1 MSQEVWI
8 ATIFA
13 FLTGGFLGAM
23 WFKNRLS
30 HRWAQERQGLIE
42 QYEKQLKEEALQA
55 QAQLSSIEQENA
67 LLVQK
72 FEQLQDQHQPLQ
84 EKLAQLE
91 AAYHQQGQDL
101 AGAEAKNKQWA
112 EQNEQLQAQFQK
124 QSEALKTTLAE
135 QQQKAQQLQQAH
147 TDLKLEKAQIETQLQ
162 EQAKRLEAQV
172 AQFEEQ
178 KAALKTEFENLANQI
193 LEQKGQSFKQL
204 NQEALSQL
212 LTPLQKDMHQFKAR
226 MEDIYSRE
234 SEQRM
239 QLKAELTNLQ
249 KLNQEITEQAEA
261 LTKALQG
268 QKKTQGNWGELMLEN
283 VLESS
288 GLRKGQDY
296 RREVSLQG
304 EQGRQRPDAI
314 IYLPQ
319 NKHIVIDAKT
329 SLQAYT
335 RYVNAETEIEAQ
347 QALAE
352 HVQAVSDRIDEL
364 SDRDYFK
371 LEGLNSPEVV
381 MMFMPI
387 ESAYIEALKLKPDL
401 YQKAIEKQVLVTTPT
416 TLLTSLNMVRQLW
429 QFEQQNK
436 HTAELAKRAAKVYNK
451 LRIFLE
457 SMEEVG
463 KHLEKAK
470 DKYQQAYG
478 QLYQGKG
485 NLIKLTAEFTD
496 LGVSVQKQLP
506 TEVVERASLELSGS
520 RDDQEKAY
528 KE

>member
-8 ATIFA
+8 ATVFA
-13 FLTGGFLGAM
+13 FLAGFFLGVM
-23 WFKNRLS
+23 WFKSRFS
-30 HRWAQERQGLIE
+30 HRSIQERQGLIE

-55 QAQLSSIEQENA
+55 QAQLSSLEQENA

-72 FEQLQDQHQPLQ
+72 FEQLQNQHQSLQ
-84 EKLAQLE
+84 DKLTQLE
-91 AAYHQQGQDL
+91 EAYHQKGQDL

-124 QSEALKTTLAE
+124 QLEALKTTLAE
-135 QQQKAQQLQQAH
+135 QQQKTQQLQQAH

-204 NQEALSQL
+204 NHEALSQL
-212 LTPLQKDMHQFKAR
+212 LTPLQKEMHQFKAR

-335 RYVNAETEIEAQ
+335 RYVNAETEVEAQ

-520 RDDQEKAY
+520 SDEKEKAS